1 MEVID
6 LITGGDIIFYNGLLL
21 GFALVAPIGMQNLYV
36 FNNALSNSLQHA
48 YLYSM
53 LIWIAN
59 SSFVLFAYFGFG
71 TLVNAYL
78 LLKIIVMFV
87 GSFLVIWMGAI
98 ILRTSQAI
106 QLKTEQN
113 GMTVKKALTSALIVS
128 WANPQAIIDGSLTL
142 SAFRGTLNNQEVWP
156 FVLGIVAAT
165 FIWFNAITFIIS
177 LLKTRLPRNIIFWFN
192 VVSGTILIG
201 YGFYLM
207 YEVYQL
213 IV

>member
-21 GFALVAPIGMQNLYV
+21 VFALVAPIGMQNLYV
-36 FNNALSNSLQHA
+36 FNNALSNSLQRA

-53 LIWIAN
+53 FIWIAN

-113 GMTVKKALTSALIVS
+113 GMTVKKALTSYCS
-128 WANPQAIIDGSLTL
+128 
-142 SAFRGTLNNQEVWP
+142 
-156 FVLGIVAAT
+156 
-165 FIWFNAITFIIS
+165 
-177 LLKTRLPRNIIFWFN
+177 
-192 VVSGTILIG
+192 
-201 YGFYLM
+201 
-207 YEVYQL
+207 
-213 IV
+213 